1 MSYSNL
7 EDFARD
13 MRTYFEVATKWHTNA
28 YLCSLRGKLRLE
40 KEEFDRL
47 AVKAHQAG
55 LITLAR
61 ADLVQ
66 AMDPQYLAASEI
78 EVGSYRFHFMTDEA
92 PI

>member
-1 MSYSNL
+1 MTY
-7 EDFARD
+7 DVKAFADD
-13 MRTYFEVATKWHTNA
+13 MRLYYNVATKWHTNA
-28 YLCSLRGKLRLE
+28 YLCSLRSKLRLE

-47 AVKAHQAG
+47 ALEAHRVG

-61 ADLVQ
+61 ADLVE

-78 EVGSYRFHFMTDEA
+78 EVGPYRFHFMTDEA